1 MGVSLILRTL
11 SYVHILRHQTRRPL
25 QHSWSAR
32 NGWRRRIHQQG
43 RGFSRCDLLTRCKNQ
58 RMSRK
63 CNGCAHTSQRSLTVH
78 GPRSGDVCISARGA
92 KLGGI
97 ACTHDECSRWLYL
110 ARNNEHAENAMLL
123 TALLCSRVG
132 HRPITVF
139 GSASDTIS
147 NVVIE
152 PVRKIKPM

>member
-1 MGVSLILRTL
+1 MDA
-11 SYVHILRHQTRRPL
+11 HIP
-25 QHSWSAR
+25 A
-32 NGWRRRIHQQG
+32 N
-43 RGFSRCDLLTRCKNQ
+43 D
-58 RMSRK
+58 
-63 CNGCAHTSQRSLTVH
+63 LTVH
-78 GPRSGDVCISARGA
+78 GQGSGDECISARGA

-152 PVRKIKPM
+152 PVRKIKPMWSECLNLNDSNTSLYLELVTYG